1 MLSHFFRTL
10 QNFFYY
16 HSIFALLAA
25 LAAFVAV
32 WALIEYHLDRHELL
46 YRLINGTILGITVLL
61 IAWGTLI
68 HRPSLT
74 YTVSI
79 IPLSLLFRPFG
90 DSIIFMSMVL
100 NIVLFIPLGMFGCCA
115 FRVASKKAAVILIA
129 SGVAFS
135 VLIEVLQYAMN
146 LGNAE
151 IDDVICN
158 TLGLLAGCLIYDL
171 YRRYILHRA
180 KKKE

>member
-1 MLSHFFRTL
+1 MSKC
-10 QNFFYY
+10 
-16 HSIFALLAA
+16 
-25 LAAFVAV
+25 
-32 WALIEYHLDRHELL
+32 
-46 YRLINGTILGITVLL
+46 
-61 IAWGTLI
+61 
-68 HRPSLT
+68 
-74 YTVSI
+74 I
-79 IPLSLLFRPFG
+79 IS
-90 DSIIFMSMVL
+90 
-100 NIVLFIPLGMFGCCA
+100 A

-135 VLIEVLQYAMN
+135 VLIEVLQYAMS

-158 TLGLLAGCLIYDL
+158 TLGLLAGCLLYDL